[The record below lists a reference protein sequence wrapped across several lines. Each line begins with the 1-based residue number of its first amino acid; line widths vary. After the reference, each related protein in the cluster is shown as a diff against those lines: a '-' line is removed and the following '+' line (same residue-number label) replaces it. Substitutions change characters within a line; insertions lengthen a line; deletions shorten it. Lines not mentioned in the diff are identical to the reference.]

1 RISTL
6 FPLLCACAALVL
18 SIFCLFAGHKP
29 GFLEEYHIITL
40 NTSTLGHNI
49 IPTTAPS
56 SGSTPS
62 LGSIFGSIARDF
74 HSSIG
79 GEIGSDLNSVIGHVT
94 DQLAAELG
102 IQQWYSMHLM
112 GMCEGTYSP
121 DATTPG
127 TQLNVSSCTKPTAM
141 YHFDI
146 SDQLSKELQ
155 LGKLH
160 FDLSAIG
167 WPSDIQN
174 GLNNLSTA
182 LDTLFVLYTVGAT
195 ATGLVILGTLIT
207 LVTPTSRFALFYNWG
222 LISLSFLSLLIA
234 SAVITIVQIKA
245 VGLINRYGNEIGVY
259 AYKGNKYMFL
269 TWAAVVV
276 MLLAGV

>member
-1 RISTL
+1 MY
-6 FPLLCACAALVL
+6 VL
-18 SIFCLFAGHKP
+18 S
-29 GFLEEYHIITL
+29 
-40 NTSTLGHNI
+40 
-49 IPTTAPS
+49 
-56 SGSTPS
+56 
-62 LGSIFGSIARDF
+62 
-74 HSSIG
+74 
-79 GEIGSDLNSVIGHVT
+79 
-94 DQLAAELG
+94 
-102 IQQWYSMHLM
+102 
-112 GMCEGTYSP
+112 
-121 DATTPG
+121 
-127 TQLNVSSCTKPTAM
+127 TQLQTGINNILD
-141 YHFDI
+141 HFDI

-276 MLLAGV
+276 MLLAGVVEIIAGRKNVKPEYTRGLGRGLKAFGRL